1 MQKVMGQ
8 TGSVV
13 LSDDAV
19 VMAKNARK
27 TARYRYVKMAS
38 GWRAEVI
45 GPFHSRL
52 YGACGIATS
61 RERARTRLIRTLAN
75 NYDYHGCIML
85 SDVDES
91 DVVGQSSAEIW
102 HKANNEQRAELGNIG
117 PVPVACA

>member
-13 LSDDAV
+13 LSDETAA
-19 VMAKNARK
+19 MAKSARQ
-27 TARYRYVKMAS
+27 TARYRYVKMATM
-38 GWRAEVI
+38 WRAEII

-61 RERARTRLIRTLAN
+61 RERARARLIRTLAN
-75 NYDYHGCIML
+75 NHGYHGGIML

-91 DVVGQSSAEIW
+91 DVVGQSSAEVW

-117 PVPVACA
+117 PVPITCA